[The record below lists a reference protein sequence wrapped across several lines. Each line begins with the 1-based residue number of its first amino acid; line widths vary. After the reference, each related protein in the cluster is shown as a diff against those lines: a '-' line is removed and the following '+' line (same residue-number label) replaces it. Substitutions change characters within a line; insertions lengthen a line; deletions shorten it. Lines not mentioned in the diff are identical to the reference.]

1 MLRSEGC
8 ISHKRSCQWELHGQA
23 YSELIR
29 VSNSSLFK
37 LNPETLTPNQT
48 YTVVFK
54 DNSGVSSRYSVVT
67 NIPPKDGS
75 CIVSPS
81 EGIVIETQFQITCTG
96 WEDEDSPLW
105 YEFFLRDPASR
116 PMLLFYGPLPYSDP
130 LFLPPGREE
139 DNFHL
144 ELFVNIWDAL
154 GTHKEFPLRVKVS
167 AGRYLA
173 IFLGAIFL
181 DWDVLN

>member
-1 MLRSEGC
+1 M
-8 ISHKRSCQWELHGQA
+8 
-23 YSELIR
+23 
-29 VSNSSLFK
+29 
-37 LNPETLTPNQT
+37 
-48 YTVVFK
+48 
-54 DNSGVSSRYSVVT
+54 
-67 NIPPKDGS
+67 
-75 CIVSPS
+75 SPS

-130 LFLPPGREE
+130 LFLPPGPEE

-154 GTHKEFPLRVKVS
+154 GTHKEFPLRVKVC
-167 AGRYLA
+167 AGRYFP
-173 IFLGAIFL
+173 IFL
-181 DWDVLN
+181 